1 MSLPNPPSVNS
12 PIPNQPF
19 HSPETPATFDRLSG
33 VLTPNIQLEP
43 NPTAPNPEPWQRPGS
58 WLALPPIKSTQE
70 KFAGLLPIYNTDS
83 NFVAFTF
90 EGDYIVD
97 WGDGYREHVASG
109 VKAQHAYDWNRIP
122 STTLTPEGFR
132 QVVVTVVPQSGSHLT
147 TMNIA
152 QVHDILDIE
161 GVGQGLTTA
170 WLDVAVSMPHAE
182 NGSSIRITNY
192 HEVIAASLHKARV
205 LNSGSAQFFDS
216 LFEECYNLR
225 DVQFSNVEN
234 VESMDSTFNKCYQL
248 QTISLSGLVNVTT
261 VASLFASCYSLV
273 SVNLEDL
280 HSAVD
285 FTQIF
290 IECHSLRDVRM
301 TGLTSLGYSG
311 SYDLMSSYVYTPAQS
326 LTLEDLTSLDTL
338 DAFGGW
344 DNRLQGSLKL
354 TGLTSVTSLD
364 SEFADNYEMSS
375 IHLSGLDNVTSAT
388 DAFDY
393 CYSLQNVVLEGTQN
407 IEEWDYCFT
416 ECRSLRNAPELD
428 TSGATN
434 MTDMFYYC
442 YSLENVPAYDTR
454 NVVNMMEMFY
464 GCYSL
469 QKVPQFS
476 TPLNENLQDTFSY
489 CYSLESIPF
498 LDTSKVESFSC
509 SFCGCFSLRSIPA
522 LDVSSG
528 TNFMSMF
535 FDCKLLSKGSLNG
548 TSEDISYYN
557 CCLSRNAIV
566 EIFNGLANA
575 SATIDVS
582 YNYGAADLTPED
594 IAIAEGKGWSVTY

>member
-1 MSLPNPPSVNS
+1 MVAMSLPNPPSLS
-12 PIPNQPF
+12 SQIPNQPF
-19 HSPETPATFDRLSG
+19 QSPETQATFDRLSG
-33 VLTPNIQLEP
+33 VLTPNIQLDP
-43 NPTAPNPEPWQRPGS
+43 NPTAPDPEPWQRPAS

-70 KFAGLLPIYNTDS
+70 KFAGLLPIYNVDA

-97 WGDGYREHVASG
+97 WGDGSTDYVASG
-109 VKAQHAYDWNRIP
+109 DEAQHAYEWKRIP
-122 STTLTPEGFR
+122 STTLTSEGFK

-152 QVHDILDIE
+152 QVHDNVDLN
-161 GVGQGLTTA
+161 GSNYGLTTA
-170 WLDVAVSMPHAE
+170 WLDIAVSMPNAGT
-182 NGSSIRITNY
+182 GSSFTIGYTIRN
-192 HEVIAASLHKARV
+192 SNLHKISIY
-205 LNSGSAQFFDS
+205 NSGSCTDFSS
-216 LFEECYNLR
+216 LFEFCYNLR
-225 DVQFSNVEN
+225 EVIFENVSN
-234 VESMDSTFNKCYQL
+234 VESMDSTFQMCHQL
-248 QTISLSGLVNVTT
+248 QVVNIRGLTS
-261 VASLFASCYSLV
+261 AFYLDYLFYYCYSLV
-273 SVNLEDL
+273 SVNIEGLS
-280 HSAVD
+280 SAESFND
-285 FTQIF
+285 IF
-290 IECHSLRDVRM
+290 RECHSLRDVRM

-311 SYDLMSSYVYTPAQS
+311 SYDLMSSYVDTPAQS
-326 LTLEDLTSLDTL
+326 LTLEDLTSLGTL

-344 DNRLQGSLKL
+344 SSLQGSLKL

-364 SEFADNYEMSS
+364 SEFVDNYEMSS

-434 MTDMFYYC
+434 MTDMFNYC
-442 YSLENVPAYDTR
+442 YSLENVPTYDTR

-509 SFCGCFSLRSIPA
+509 SFCDCFSLRSIPS

-528 TNFMSMF
+528 TNFTSMF
-535 FDCKLLSKGSLNG
+535 VNCKLLSKAKLNG
-548 TSEDISYYN
+548 TSEDISYNN

-575 SATIDVS
+575 SATIDIS
-582 YNYGAADLTPED
+582 YNYGADDLTPAD
-594 IAIAEGKGWSVTY
+594 IAIAEDKGWTVLS

>member
-1 MSLPNPPSVNS
+1 MSFPNPPSVNS

-19 HSPETPATFDRLSG
+19 YTPEEPATFDRLSG

-43 NPTAPNPEPWQRPGS
+43 NPTAPSPEPWQRPGS

-70 KFAGLLPIYNTDS
+70 KFAGLLPIYNVDA

-90 EGDYIVD
+90 EGDHIVD
-97 WGDGYREHVASG
+97 WGDGSTEYVASG
-109 VKAQHAYDWNRIP
+109 GKAQHAYEWKRIP
-122 STTLTPEGFR
+122 STTLTSEGFK

-152 QVHDILDIE
+152 QVHDNVDLN
-161 GVGQGLTTA
+161 GSNSGLTTA
-170 WLDVAVSMPHAE
+170 WLDIAVSMPNADTGHSLTFWE
-182 NGSSIRITNY
+182 NSIRSPNI
-192 HEVIAASLHKARV
+192 HKV
-205 LNSGSAQFFDS
+205 GIYNSGACTNFDS
-216 LFEECYNLR
+216 LLEECHNLR
-225 DVQFSNVEN
+225 EIIFDNVN
-234 VESMDSTFNKCYQL
+234 SVVYADSTFSKCNQL
-248 QTISLSGLVNVTT
+248 RSVNIKGL
-261 VASLFASCYSLV
+261 ASAFYLDYLFSYCYSLV
-273 SVNLEDL
+273 SVNIEGLS
-280 HSAVD
+280 SAES
-285 FTQIF
+285 FSGIF
-290 IECHSLRDVRM
+290 QTCPSLRDVRM
-301 TGLTSLGYSG
+301 AGLTSLGYSG
-311 SYDLMSSYVYTPAQS
+311 SYDLMSSYVDTPAQS
-326 LTLEDLTSLDTL
+326 LTLEGLTSLDTL

-344 DNRLQGSLKL
+344 ANNLQGSLKL

-364 SEFADNYEMSS
+364 SAFVDNYEMSS

-442 YSLENVPAYDTR
+442 YSLENVPTYDTR

-509 SFCGCFSLRSIPA
+509 SFCDCFSLRSIPS

-528 TNFMSMF
+528 TNFTSMF
-535 FDCKLLSKGSLNG
+535 VNCKLLSKAKLNG
-548 TSEDISYYN
+548 TSEDVSYNN

-575 SATIDVS
+575 SATIDIS
-582 YNYGAADLTPED
+582 YNYGADDLTPAD
-594 IAIAEGKGWSVTY
+594 IAIAEDKGWTVLS